1 MAEQASPSRSWLARA
16 AASAGPVKALAGA
29 AVAVI
34 GLLAVLVPLMTS
46 GGGGGRSEPS
56 AEFLDGRLTQPMLK
70 GDFERLSAVLAGER
84 PPAAGEGEDPSDAWP
99 GAWISLRLALR
110 GLEGTRFAWAVLERG
125 TNEVAFTS
133 ADVGAGAEGP
143 PPSASGTPVQADVWV
158 PFPDRLGRF
167 VVAVYLLPRAGQ
179 RLDEYVSPPFRVA
192 SLPILA
198 QEPSAPAPTPAPSPA
213 PAPEEPHDGESAPP
227 SEPDADFAPA
237 PQQAPRAGLPAI
249 EVPGPVFSSPG

>member
-1 MAEQASPSRSWLARA
+1 
-16 AASAGPVKALAGA
+16 
-29 AVAVI
+29 
-34 GLLAVLVPLMTS
+34 
-46 GGGGGRSEPS
+46 
-56 AEFLDGRLTQPMLK
+56 MLK

-192 SLPILA
+192 SLPGDA
-198 QEPSAPAPTPAPSPA
+198 DRSYVPAPGGAPAPAPTPAPSPA
-213 PAPEEPHDGESAPP
+213 PAPDEDDGAAGGDPGLPAPEPSAPEP
-227 SEPDADFAPA
+227 SPLPDPPA
-237 PQQAPRAGLPAI
+237 AAPAI